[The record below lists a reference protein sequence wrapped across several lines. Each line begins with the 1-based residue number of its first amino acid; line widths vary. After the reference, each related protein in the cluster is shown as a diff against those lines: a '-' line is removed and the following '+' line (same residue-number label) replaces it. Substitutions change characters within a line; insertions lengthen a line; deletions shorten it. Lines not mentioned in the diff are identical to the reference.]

1 MTFNVARLRVKELAE
16 ALNVD
21 SPEIIAICILLK
33 IPAASPLSS
42 LSIEQS
48 KEIIDYLQK
57 TNPKIVISAG
67 TCGGFIARDG
77 FIGEVILADRCV
89 FHDRRIPLE
98 GFMKYGIGDFS
109 VANLHAIA
117 ELSLIHIS
125 EPTRPY

>member
-48 KEIIDYLQK
+48 KEIIDYIQK
-57 TNPKIVISAG
+57 TNTKQNI
-67 TCGGFIARDG
+67 
-77 FIGEVILADRCV
+77 E
-89 FHDRRIPLE
+89 E
-98 GFMKYGIGDFS
+98 
-109 VANLHAIA
+109 
-117 ELSLIHIS
+117 E
-125 EPTRPY
+125 